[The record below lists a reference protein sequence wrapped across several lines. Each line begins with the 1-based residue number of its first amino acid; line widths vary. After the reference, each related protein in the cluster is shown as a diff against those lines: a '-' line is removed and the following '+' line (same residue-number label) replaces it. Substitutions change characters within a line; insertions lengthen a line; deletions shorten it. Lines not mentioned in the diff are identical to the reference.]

1 MKNNELQGIL
11 YDSEGK
17 PIREP
22 LVRDEVK
29 VICTPFN
36 THSTA
41 GNGQVTD
48 CQKIKLP
55 MPREFNGKKYYG
67 AADVAKIIGVSKKCT
82 YFCRKLSNSFCCIF

>member
-29 VICTPFN
+29 VICTPVY
-36 THSTA
+36 TSLR
-41 GNGQVTD
+41 QVTV
-48 CQKIKLP
+48 
-55 MPREFNGKKYYG
+55 R
-67 AADVAKIIGVSKKCT
+67 
-82 YFCRKLSNSFCCIF
+82 